1 MAHIIATDRAPAAIG
16 PYSQAVRHGN
26 LVFTSGSIPLR
37 VDGTLV
43 EGDIRAQTDQVMTN
57 LAAVLE
63 AAGSSMARVIK
74 CTCFL
79 ADMNDFANFNEVYA
93 RHMAGNTPAR
103 STVQVARL
111 PRDVKVEVECIA
123 VVGD

>member
-1 MAHIIATDRAPAAIG
+1 MAEIISTNRAPAAIG
-16 PYSQAVRHGN
+16 PYSQAVRHGD

-37 VDGTLV
+37 ADGTLV
-43 EGDIRAQTDQVMTN
+43 DGDIRVQTDQVMAN

-63 AAGSSMARVIK
+63 ASGSSMAKVIK

-79 ADMNDFANFNEVYA
+79 ADMNDFAAFNEVYA

-123 VVGD
+123 VVGG